1 MPRRVAILYPIAV
14 PWFARCVDGIRR
26 YVQQHGDWH
35 LICSPP
41 TLSVAGE
48 SALTVRSMKGWTG
61 DGMIIVSGD
70 VRELNHARH
79 LGIPVVNLG
88 GGLAKA
94 HGIPRVKVNDFKA
107 GQMAADHLLGRG
119 LRHLAFFGWSDRWYS
134 ERRRKGFCER
144 SDAAGVKVD
153 CFLQPAT
160 EGEKG
165 LTWVKRIEGP
175 ARWLASLPRPCG
187 VFAVQDYRAQFLVET
202 CEEAGIRI
210 PEDIALIGMDNDETI
225 CEHSI
230 PTLTSVSRNSERVGW
245 EAMALLER
253 MMQGAPTPVDVL
265 LLDPDRVVARKS
277 TDRQYC
283 SDALVQKA
291 VDLVRDNMSQ
301 QINIRDVAERLGVSK
316 RTLELR
322 FQHSVKNSP
331 HEYFTKLR
339 VQHAQTLLQTPQKR
353 TVEQLARECGF
364 GTPATVYAAFQRHL
378 QDTPAGFRRKLETG

>member
-1 MPRRVAILYPIAV
+1 MPRRVAILYPLAV

-26 YVQQHGDWH
+26 YAQQHGEWH

-48 SALTVRSMKGWTG
+48 SALTLRSMKGWTG
-61 DGMIIVSGD
+61 DAMIIVSGEI
-70 VRELNHARH
+70 RELIQARR

-107 GQMAADHLLGRG
+107 GQMAADHLLSRG
-119 LRHLAFFGWSDRWYS
+119 LRHLAFFGWSDLWYS
-134 ERRRKGFCER
+134 EQRRRGFKER
-144 SDAAGVKVD
+144 ALRAGVKVD
-153 CFLQPAT
+153 SFLQPSA
-160 EGEKG
+160 EGAMR
-165 LTWVKRIEGP
+165 LTWPKRIEGP

-202 CEEAGIRI
+202 CSEAGLRI

-225 CEHSI
+225 CEHSV

-253 MMQGAPTPVDVL
+253 LLQGKPTPVDDL
-265 LLDPDRVVARKS
+265 LLDPDKVVERKS

-283 SDALVQKA
+283 SDVLVQKA
-291 VDLVRDNMSQ
+291 VDLIRENPGQRV
-301 QINIRDVAERLGVSK
+301 NIRDIAERLGVSK

-322 FQHSVKNSP
+322 FRQSVNNSP
-331 HEYFTKLR
+331 HEFFTRLR
-339 VQHAQTLLQTPQKR
+339 VQHAQALLQLPEKR
-353 TVEQLARECGF
+353 TVEQIALECGF
-364 GTPATVYAAFQRHL
+364 GTSATLYAAFQRHL
-378 QDTPAGFRRKLETG
+378 RDTPAAFRRKSAL

>member
-1 MPRRVAILYPIAV
+1 MPRRVAILYPVAV

-41 TLSVAGE
+41 TLTVAGE
-48 SALTVRSMKGWTG
+48 SALTVRSMKGWKG

-70 VRELNHARH
+70 VRELNQARRM
-79 LGIPVVNLG
+79 GVPVVNLG
-88 GGLAKA
+88 GGLAKS
-94 HGIPRVKVNDFKA
+94 HGIPRVKVNDFRA
-107 GQMAADHLLGRG
+107 GQMAAEHLLDRG

-144 SDAAGVKVD
+144 AAGAGVKVNS
-153 CFLQPAT
+153 FLQPAT

-165 LTWVKRIEGP
+165 LTWPKRIEGP

-245 EAMALLER
+245 EAM
-253 MMQGAPTPVDVL
+253 QGAPTPVDVL

-291 VDLVRDNMSQ
+291 VDLVRENLSQ
-301 QINIRDVAERLGVSK
+301 QINIADVAERLGVSK
-316 RTLELR
+316 RTLELH
-322 FQHSVKNSP
+322 FQQSVNNSP
-331 HEYFTKLR
+331 HEFFTRLR
-339 VQHAQTLLQTPQKR
+339 VQHAQSLLQLPQKR

-378 QDTPAGFRRKLETG
+378 RDTPAGFRRKLETG